1 VTVLLVSSGGGHLKQ
16 LHDLVPRLGV
26 GDRPRLWVTF
36 DSGLSRTLLAN
47 EEVVY
52 ARHAV
57 PRDAK
62 NIALN
67 SLEGISVLRRHR
79 FTMAVSTGASPAV
92 SYLVQTALRGVPSH
106 YIETAARADGP
117 SLTGRIMARVPGVT
131 TYTQYPSWAA
141 GQWCYAGSVFDAYG
155 SGTPTARTSI
165 RSAVVSLGTAESY
178 GFRRL
183 VERLVPLL
191 DGCRVTWQTGATHVS
206 DLPIEGREQ
215 VPHDE
220 LLSAI
225 SHADVVISHAGTGA
239 ALTAL
244 EQGRMPLL
252 VPRRAAHREHVD
264 DHQQQIAA
272 ELSRRGLAVAREVED
287 VDRSAILEAASGGV
301 ARLATPPPFRLHG
314 TLHVP

>member
-1 VTVLLVSSGGGHLKQ
+1 MTVLLVCSGGGHLKQ
-16 LHDLVPRLGV
+16 LHDLVPRLGIE
-26 GDRPRLWVTF
+26 GQPRLWVTF
-36 DSGLSRTLLAN
+36 DSGLSRTLLAD

-52 ARHAV
+52 TRHAI

-67 SLEGISVLRRHR
+67 TVQGVGVLRRRR

-92 SYLVQTALRGVPSH
+92 SYLLQTALRGIPSH

-131 TYTQYPSWAA
+131 TYSQYPSWAA
-141 GQWCYAGSVFDAYG
+141 GQWRYEGSVFDSYE
-155 SGTPTARTSI
+155 SGTPAPRTAI
-165 RSAVVSLGTAESY
+165 GSAVVSLGTAESY

-191 DGCRVTWQTGATHVS
+191 DGCRVTWQTGATDVS
-206 DLPIEGREQ
+206 GLPIAGREQ

-220 LLSAI
+220 LSSAI
-225 SHADVVISHAGTGA
+225 ADADVVVSHAGTGA

-244 EQGRMPLL
+244 EHGRMPLL

-287 VDRSAILEAASGGV
+287 VDHPALLEAASGGV
-301 ARLATPPPFRLHG
+301 TRLLTPPSFRLHG
-314 TLHVP
+314 RA